1 MVLHPPGCGRVGH
14 HRAHT
19 SGIGSAFTNDV
30 KAAPILSFLLF
41 AQCQGHTP
49 SRDTRSAECGTERRA
64 PHPCY
69 RVSLRPWP
77 EVRVGSSQAIND
89 SEGTDG
95 SSGAKEGPWRIRI
108 VGTTRITAT
117 QVGVVETVI
126 VTASGAASV
135 LKATTRLGA
144 GPTTDTESPL
154 TLRGVLGVR
163 IMTSA
168 PLARTVS
175 SGTTGG
181 VNDVEMGASVRGALT
196 EAAGGQVDSTTVPG
210 GGTAET
216 GAMIIAVARHS
227 VSAFPSLLCR
237 TRSNPQTSSGAPGTS
252 CVPWG
257 EPTPRTSP
265 VIL

>member
-1 MVLHPPGCGRVGH
+1 M
-14 HRAHT
+14 
-19 SGIGSAFTNDV
+19 
-30 KAAPILSFLLF
+30 
-41 AQCQGHTP
+41 
-49 SRDTRSAECGTERRA
+49 
-64 PHPCY
+64 
-69 RVSLRPWP
+69 
-77 EVRVGSSQAIND
+77 
-89 SEGTDG
+89 
-95 SSGAKEGPWRIRI
+95 
-108 VGTTRITAT
+108 AT
-117 QVGVVETVI
+117 QVGVVETVT

-154 TLRGVLGVR
+154 TLRCVLGVR

-175 SGTTGG
+175 GGTTGG

-196 EAAGGQVDSTTVPG
+196 EAVGGQVDSTTVPG

-216 GAMIIAVARHS
+216 DAMIIAVARHS
-227 VSAFPSLLCR
+227 VSAFLSLLCR
-237 TRSNPQTSSGAPGTS
+237 TRSNPQTSSGAPGMS